1 MSIGILTYLKIGAVA
16 IILATGAFYVWNYHH
31 MQSQITQLKEQN
43 ASLALGQQVIL
54 EAQKKAAETRQK
66 VQVIVRRS
74 QDENTKVQQEE
85 MSGDDASLDSRLD
98 QLSGVCRE
106 DKGSIAP
113 GR

>member
-1 MSIGILTYLKIGAVA
+1 MGILTYVKIGLAVV
-16 IILATGAFYVWNYHH
+16 ILGFLSFYVWNYHN

-66 VQVIVRRS
+66 VQVIVKRS
-74 QDENTKVQQEE
+74 KDENTKVQQEE
-85 MSGDDASLDSRLD
+85 MSGDDAALDSRLD
-98 QLSGVCRE
+98 QLSGVRRE
-106 DKGSIAP
+106 DKGSSAP